1 MWICSEFYFLHHV
14 QLSASPIDLQQW
26 LLSSQWRWS
35 ELQWEPKQLLQP
47 VLVSSCPPESMMSMH
62 GLCGVSWGS
71 NKSCFSQANSPFT
84 LSWPL
89 PEAPSRFVFTFPL
102 MSDRYGFVSGTED
115 RWHAWNDEL
124 ASRWGLSALQT
135 WNILKLRNILCGRG
149 FATEGGKAVYCHCD
163 DPDILEQ
170 PRGASLFARSSAGF
184 EKTWS
189 QSSVLCVCV
198 RKSGHSGFSFLRG
211 CSRLLCKTMWPCA
224 VRVNMIG

>member
-14 QLSASPIDLQQW
+14 QLSVSPVDLQQW
-26 LLSSQWRWS
+26 LLSSQWRRS

-47 VLVSSCPPESMMSMH
+47 VLVSSCPPESKMLMH

-71 NKSCFSQANSPFT
+71 NKSRFSQANSPFT
-84 LSWPL
+84 LNRPV

-102 MSDRYGFVSGTED
+102 MSDGYGFVNGTEGH
-115 RWHAWNDEL
+115 WHARNDEL
-124 ASRWGLSALQT
+124 ASRWGSPLFRLETNSNWGTFCA
-135 WNILKLRNILCGRG
+135 
-149 FATEGGKAVYCHCD
+149 GGGCESGLKAVNCHCD

-170 PRGASLFARSSAGF
+170 PRGASLFAQSSAGF

-198 RKSGHSGFSFLRG
+198 CEEERSLWVFFPQGL
-211 CSRLLCKTMWPCA
+211 
-224 VRVNMIG
+224 